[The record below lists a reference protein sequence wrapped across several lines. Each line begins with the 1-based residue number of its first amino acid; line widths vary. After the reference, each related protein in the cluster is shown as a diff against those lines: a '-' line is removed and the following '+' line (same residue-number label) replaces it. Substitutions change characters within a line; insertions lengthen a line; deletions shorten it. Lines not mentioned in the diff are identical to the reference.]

1 MTPTSAD
8 SSSPQATAGHIV
20 SAMLTCI
27 SCLLP
32 LLCGC
37 SMFATDAL
45 PLVNREPE
53 YEPPRQIVPVWT
65 DTVLHQSDQPATRGF
80 GGRLMF
86 YGADRSKPVQ
96 IRGTLIV
103 YAWDDS
109 QRSLERTPDRKY
121 VFESETMDSHY
132 SQSSIGH
139 SYSFWVP
146 WDPAGGSQQ
155 QVTLI
160 SRFVSD
166 DGVEVTS
173 TPARLVLPG
182 PVAEFNSSHDDYLG
196 KSAAPEQKPNT
207 ELANRDARIR
217 LAGHEESSPMSPAAS
232 VARRGRRPPFQS
244 AEIGVT
250 EGFLLRNMQ
259 STNSEPESTE
269 PVVSG
274 HSQQLIPPDVSG
286 AVPASEGK
294 DLPQGHLPH
303 FESRVRTSRTLRSA
317 GGHVRREP
325 VPAEWQHGLPKTPR
339 SSANVVE

>member
-1 MTPTSAD
+1 
-8 SSSPQATAGHIV
+8 
-20 SAMLTCI
+20 
-27 SCLLP
+27 
-32 LLCGC
+32 
-37 SMFATDAL
+37 MFATDAL

-86 YGADRSKPVQ
+86 YGADRNKPVR
-96 IRGTLIV
+96 IKGTLIV

-146 WDPAGGSQQ
+146 WDSAGGSQQ

-182 PVAEFNSSHDDYLG
+182 PVAEFTNSRDAYLG
-196 KSAAPEQKPNT
+196 KSAVQEQNPNS
-207 ELANRDARIR
+207 ERGNRDAPIR
-217 LAGHEESSPMSPAAS
+217 LAGHEESSPGSAAAS
-232 VARRGRRPPFQS
+232 VARRGKRPPFQS

-250 EGFLLRNMQ
+250 EGFLKRNMQ
-259 STNSEPESTE
+259 STISESQSAE

-274 HSQQLIPPDVSG
+274 YSQQLTPADVS
-286 AVPASEGK
+286 ASVPTSEVQ
-294 DLPQGHLPH
+294 DPPPGHLPH

-339 SSANVVE
+339 SSMHVVE